1 MLKQLFNKSMIMIIL
16 FSTLNIIM
24 YFSIK
29 KFWIGGSSFLPMI
42 GNFGPNN
49 AFLFAFLVNMGVIV
63 GAFGGAMMSK
73 EFNLKIPR
81 PKDIPKAIIG
91 GVLIG
96 IGITLAPGTCT
107 TSFVIGFP
115 MLSISSFISGAGIF
129 IGGYIVYLVIIKK
142 NLTK

>member
-1 MLKQLFNKSMIMIIL
+1 
-16 FSTLNIIM
+16 
-24 YFSIK
+24 
-29 KFWIGGSSFLPMI
+29 
-42 GNFGPNN
+42 
-49 AFLFAFLVNMGVIV
+49 
-63 GAFGGAMMSK
+63 MMTK